1 MPSKR
6 SISSVNLISNNQN
19 EVKKR
24 LGLLGFNS
32 KQTRLRTIRGLRN
45 YGRIAQEAAI
55 PICKLATNSSELAT
69 RAEAIVT
76 FCMITPINEKYLEEV
91 AERLRVDEQLL
102 QLIVAAPRHS

>member
-6 SISSVNLISNNQN
+6 SISSVNLISKNQN

-55 PICKLATNSSELAT
+55 PIWKLATNSSEPAT
-69 RAEAIVT
+69 RVEAIVT